1 MSKQA
6 SAYIKNLPITPKK
19 LRFLLPEVKKMT
31 PKEALEKLPYINKKA
46 ARMFYKAI
54 KSCVDNA
61 KNLFGVDENMLKFKS
76 LTVEEGLKLKRWR
89 AGSRG
94 RAKPYRKR
102 YSHIKV
108 ILEVIE
114 GKTK

>member
-1 MSKQA
+1 MKEA

-19 LRFLLPEVKKMT
+19 LRFLLPTVKRMT

-46 ARMFYKAI
+46 ARIFYKVI
-54 KSCVDNA
+54 KSAVDNA
-61 KNLFGVDENMLKFKS
+61 KSLYGASEDMLKFKL

-94 RAKPYRKR
+94 RAKPYMKR
-102 YSHIKV
+102 RSHIKV
-108 ILEVIE
+108 VLEVE
-114 GKTK
+114 EKNK